1 MTMPTR
7 RMTLPVLA
15 AAALV
20 PCGFGLRADPPSYPD
35 KGHLLIYAD
44 DAGERH
50 PVKTPADWA
59 KRRAHILAGL
69 ELVMGPLPDA
79 SRIVP
84 PDLKVEEEKDAG
96 KHVRKKVTF
105 AAEKGDR
112 VTAYVLVPKGLKGK
126 AAAVLCLHQT
136 IGAGK
141 DEPAGLA
148 GSKNLHYARELA
160 DRGYV
165 CLAPD
170 YPGFGGYNPDPYAA
184 GYASVT
190 MKGVWN
196 HMRAVDVL
204 QALPEV
210 DGDRIGVIGHSL
222 GGHNAL
228 FVAAFDPRI
237 KAAVTSCG
245 FTSFPRY
252 MGGDLKVWSNRRAYM
267 PRIASAY
274 GNDPKR
280 MAFDFPEV
288 LAAIAPRV
296 VFVNAPV
303 GDGNF
308 DVAGVKDCVAAAGPV
323 YELLGGAGRLA
334 AVHPK
339 CGHDFPP
346 EVREQAYKAIDRAL
360 AGK

>member
-7 RMTLPVLA
+7 RMTFPVLA
-15 AAALV
+15 AALV
-20 PCGFGLRADPPSYPD
+20 PRGFGLRAEPPSYPD
-35 KGHLLIYAD
+35 KGNLLIYAS
-44 DAGERH
+44 DAGVRY
-50 PVKTPADWA
+50 PVKASADWE
-59 KRRAHILAGL
+59 KRRAHILAGM
-69 ELVMGPLPDA
+69 EAVMGPLPDA
-79 SRIVP
+79 SRKVP
-84 PDLKVEEEKDAG
+84 TDLKVEEEKDAG
-96 KHVRKKVTF
+96 EHVRKKVTF

-112 VTAYVLVPKGLKGK
+112 VTAYLLVPKGAKGK
-126 AAAVLCLHQT
+126 AAMLCLHQT
-136 IGAGK
+136 INLGK
-141 DEPAGLA
+141 DEPTGLA

-170 YPGFGGYNPDPYAA
+170 YPGFGGYVPDAYAL
-184 GYASVT
+184 GYLSVT

-210 DGDRIGVIGHSL
+210 DGDRIGAIGHSL

-228 FVAAFDPRI
+228 FAAAFDPRL
-237 KAAVTSCG
+237 KVAVTSCG

-252 MGGDLKVWSNRRAYM
+252 MGGELKAWANKRAYM

-280 MAFDFPEV
+280 MPFDFPEV
-288 LAAIAPRV
+288 LAAIAPRT

-303 GDGNF
+303 EDGNF
-308 DVAGVKDCVAAAGPV
+308 DLAGVKDCVAAAGPV
-323 YELLGGAGRLA
+323 YELLGAKGGLA
-334 AVHPK
+334 SVHPK

-346 EVREQAYKAIDRAL
+346 EVREQAYKAIGRAL